1 MSSLVRQ
8 TFAKRL
14 FDKDDIGCAP
24 DVLSYYLPANLSYF
38 QVHSKLPGSAAAKTY
53 YYWQSHMEK
62 PDVHRVLA
70 GLYLWK
76 SKAHGIAPYCY
87 QHLPQPPFSPFDD
100 FDEWEPGSR
109 AGRTKH
115 PFKDH
120 MTTYPARS
128 GSIRTIQWKGMAD
141 GIYDLRY
148 LITFESAIRELENCR
163 SAEDRLFINEARSR
177 FDRFLRRI
185 SLTAININSDTEAT
199 PYQDIKAEEY
209 ASFREQLARD
219 IIVLAGLKKTHAG
232 AE

>member
-1 MSSLVRQ
+1 
-8 TFAKRL
+8 
-14 FDKDDIGCAP
+14 
-24 DVLSYYLPANLSYF
+24 
-38 QVHSKLPGSAAAKTY
+38 
-53 YYWQSHMEK
+53 
-62 PDVHRVLA
+62 
-70 GLYLWK
+70 
-76 SKAHGIAPYCY
+76 
-87 QHLPQPPFSPFDD
+87 
-100 FDEWEPGSR
+100 
-109 AGRTKH
+109 
-115 PFKDH
+115 
-120 MTTYPARS
+120 
-128 GSIRTIQWKGMAD
+128 
-141 GIYDLRY
+141 LRY